1 MAYSSI
7 RPKSQISNIG
17 HDGTSSIRNF
27 LLMVKIPKGPNFEP
41 HAPLAYGHNPAIVP
55 ILTISHDGIL
65 SFRNFV
71 LDVIQPKNLNF
82 ELIKLPALK
91 IMIVSARHL
100 IIH

>member
-1 MAYSSI
+1 MSHY
-7 RPKSQISNIG
+7 
-17 HDGTSSIRNF
+17 
-27 LLMVKIPKGPNFEP
+27 
-41 HAPLAYGHNPAIVP
+41 APLAYGHNPAIVP

-82 ELIKLPALK
+82 ELDVIQPKNLNFELIKLPTLK
-91 IMIVSARHL
+91 IMIVSARYL